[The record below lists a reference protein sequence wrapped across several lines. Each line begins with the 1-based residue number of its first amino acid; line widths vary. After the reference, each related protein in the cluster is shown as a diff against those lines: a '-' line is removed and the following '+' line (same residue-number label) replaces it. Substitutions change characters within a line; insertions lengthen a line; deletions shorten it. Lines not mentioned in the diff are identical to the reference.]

1 MIFLELNITDKKEE
15 KLLSRLKVEGK
26 LKFEGS
32 STPSNDQVRELIAK
46 NLGKDAK
53 LVVVKNIYTKYGAAS
68 ADVLAYVY
76 DNERKLKELEKVNKK
91 SKEKKK
97 EDDPKEKAKPEA
109 LKEEAK
115 PEEKPAEEKKK
126 EVKEEP
132 KEEKAPV
139 EEKK

>member
-46 NLGKDAK
+46 NLGKDDK

-91 SKEKKK
+91 SKEKK
-97 EDDPKEKAKPEA
+97 EAAPKEKAKPEA
-109 LKEEAK
+109 PKEEAK

>member
-46 NLGKDAK
+46 NLRKDAK
-53 LVVVKNIYTKYGAAS
+53 LVVVKNIYTKYGSAS

-91 SKEKKK
+91 SKEKK
-97 EDDPKEKAKPEA
+97 EAAPKEKAKPEA
-109 LKEEAK
+109 PKEETK
-115 PEEKPAEEKKK
+115 PKEKPAEEKKK